1 MIIKRYGFVDV
12 VVNSN
17 VMEFR
22 REIPSKCRSIDADQF
37 LKCSQNG
44 VPFISGL
51 IKTPKKQRGPGRV
64 QLV

>member
-37 LKCSQNG
+37 LKCSQNE
-44 VPFISGL
+44 VSFILGL
-51 IKTPKKQRGPGRV
+51 IKTPKQEQQPRSN
-64 QLV
+64 